1 MDIIGIKM
9 HGRQDDDSDFVLFSL
24 EEDVNF
30 IEPWQISGNAGRT
43 LAFHTE
49 KGSFIAIHLM
59 KDADTAYRPYGFES
73 MDRSTIV
80 NTIKIKNKEST
91 DKGTWIYFSDGSR
104 VHVRKK
110 FTN

>member
-24 EEDVNF
+24 EKDVNF

-43 LAFHTE
+43 LAYHTT

-59 KDADTAYRPYGFES
+59 KDAHISYGPYGFES

-80 NTIKIKNKEST
+80 NVSKIKSKVPSET
-91 DKGTWIYFSDGSR
+91 GTWIYFSDGSR

>member
-1 MDIIGIKM
+1 MDIIGVKM

-24 EEDVNF
+24 EQDVNC

-43 LAFHTE
+43 LAYHTE

-59 KDADTAYRPYGFES
+59 KDADLAYRQYGFES

-80 NTIKIKNKEST
+80 NTSKIKRKEPS
-91 DKGTWIYFSDGSR
+91 DKGTWIYFTDGSR

-110 FTN
+110 FNK